1 MLAYADDL
9 VLIAEN
15 PKDLQKLINI
25 LQSWCYRWRLSV
37 NIDKTKIMHFRNTN
51 SPLTDFVF
59 TYNERIIECV
69 SEYKYLGI
77 LLDEHMNF
85 SKTASLLANSAGRAL
100 GTVINKVKSNKD
112 LTLRSFTTLI
122 DNCVIPVLSYGSGV
136 WGQKYYKICEDVIL
150 RACRFYSGVHRLSP
164 IPGIQGD
171 FGWLD
176 CRSRWIIE
184 SARLYNR
191 FLKMDNNRI
200 NKKVFLY
207 DKALCKD
214 SWNASFKT
222 TLTDIGLEGHLVNN
236 TEIPIDQLKVGVM
249 DRLTRDWR
257 HHCAT
262 KDKLRT
268 YRTFKNDMRTASHLN
283 CNLPKYERSLIS
295 QLRLGVLPLRIETG
309 RFVGLNEQDRICTLC
324 DNNQV
329 ENEAHF
335 LFSCDKYN
343 DYRHSL
349 ETAIGLSFD
358 NLNVT
363 EKFELVF
370 KHPHS
375 LGIYLRLAMNA
386 RKNELY
392 NN

>member
-1 MLAYADDL
+1 
-9 VLIAEN
+9 
-15 PKDLQKLINI
+15 
-25 LQSWCYRWRLSV
+25 
-37 NIDKTKIMHFRNTN
+37 
-51 SPLTDFVF
+51 
-59 TYNERIIECV
+59 
-69 SEYKYLGI
+69 
-77 LLDEHMNF
+77 
-85 SKTASLLANSAGRAL
+85 
-100 GTVINKVKSNKD
+100 
-112 LTLRSFTTLI
+112 
-122 DNCVIPVLSYGSGV
+122 
-136 WGQKYYKICEDVIL
+136 
-150 RACRFYSGVHRLSP
+150 
-164 IPGIQGD
+164 
-171 FGWLD
+171 
-176 CRSRWIIE
+176 
-184 SARLYNR
+184 
-191 FLKMDNNRI
+191 MDNNRI

-214 SWNASFKT
+214 NWSASFKT
-222 TLTDIGLEGHLVNN
+222 TLTDIGFERHLIDN
-236 TEIPIDQLKVGVM
+236 TEIPIDQLKVIVM

-268 YRTFKNDMRTASHLN
+268 YRTFKNDMCTASHLN

-370 KHPHS
+370 QHPHS
-375 LGIYLRLAMNA
+375 LGRYLRLAMNA